1 MAALIPPEHHGKVAA
16 IMFNLGYLPG
26 GDKTC
31 KTTAATTRPALHQ
44 AVSLLKPN
52 GVMTVMAYVGHPGGP
67 EEADAVVAT
76 LGELASQIDWEERHG
91 EPWMRHPP
99 RLFVARKKG
108 PAQNS

>member
-1 MAALIPPEHHGKVAA
+1 M
-16 IMFNLGYLPG
+16 
-26 GDKTC
+26 
-31 KTTAATTRPALHQ
+31 
-44 AVSLLKPN
+44 SLLKPN